1 MFTVTF
7 IRHGESEDNSKSI
20 WAGWKDAP
28 LSELGVRQAAALG
41 SSFSSVPITALYAS
55 TLKRAYST
63 AVPVQQYQPKQLE
76 LSAKP
81 DLREQHFG
89 IAEGRRWMP
98 THPAIE
104 AAMSSPNRDE
114 ALQKTILD
122 LAAQDIF
129 PVIPDR
135 KHKFP
140 EGESLDD
147 LAIRAKRALREC
159 VLAHFTEYVAN
170 GGKEDV
176 HVVAVSH
183 GLCISEMTAALVA
196 LDPQADHAKSYR
208 GLLNTA
214 WIRAEISVRESFTG
228 PFDVSNPAPLEV
240 KVTHFNNLDHLKTLD
255 TAAEA
260 ELDDARRFFAGA
272 TTVRN

>member
-1 MFTVTF
+1 M
-7 IRHGESEDNSKSI
+7 
-20 WAGWKDAP
+20 
-28 LSELGVRQAAALG
+28 
-41 SSFSSVPITALYAS
+41 PITALYAS

-63 AVPVQQYQPKQLE
+63 AVSVQQYQPKQLE
-76 LSAKP
+76 LNAKP

-89 IAEGRRWMP
+89 IAEGRQWMP

-135 KHKFP
+135 KHRFP
-140 EGESLDD
+140 EGESSDD
-147 LAIRAKRALREC
+147 LAIRAKRALKEC
-159 VLAHFTEYVAN
+159 VLAHFTEYVVN

-183 GLCISEMTAALVA
+183 GMCISEMTAALLA

-214 WIRAEISVRESFTG
+214 WIRAEISVRVCYFRMSIPTCVFNLSIIQESFTG

-240 KVTHFNNLDHLKTLD
+240 KVTHFNNFDHLKTLV
-255 TAAEA
+255 TQSTCRCFF
-260 ELDDARRFFAGA
+260 LIFARLSRIRLQKRSWMMPADSLLGRPQSEIKCYPA
-272 TTVRN
+272 